1 MKLPLRLLV
10 VAMAGL
16 AAMGATAMAATISGA
31 GATFPFPIYS
41 KWSAAYRTAT
51 GNAMNYQSI
60 GSGGGIKQIQ
70 SKTVTFGA
78 TDMPLTTAE
87 LNRSGLIQFPTV
99 IGGVVPVINL
109 RGIAPGSVVL
119 DGPTLASIYLGKIA
133 NWNDPAIKKLNPQVN
148 LPNQPI
154 ISVHRSDASGT
165 TFIFTHYLA
174 KVSPEWKERAGS
186 AVAVDW
192 PVGIGAKGNEGVAG
206 NVAQTSGAI
215 GYVEYAYAKQNKLG
229 YTLLINRDAKTVSPT
244 AASFA
249 AAATGA
255 NWDPAQGFATI
266 LTDQPG
272 ADAWPIAG
280 ATFILVHKQ
289 PQNPASTNEALKFF
303 QWAYKNGD
311 QMAADLDF
319 VAFPEPVKQK
329 IVASWS
335 QVQGWTGGS

>member
-1 MKLPLRLLV
+1 MKFPFRLLV
-10 VAMAGL
+10 AAVAVAS
-16 AAMGATAMAATISGA
+16 MGVTAMAATISGA

-41 KWSAAYRTAT
+41 KWAAAYRTAT
-51 GNAMNYQSI
+51 GNALNYQSI

-78 TDMPLTTAE
+78 TDMPLSTAE

-119 DGPTLASIYLGKIA
+119 DGPTLAAIYLGTVS

-154 ISVHRSDASGT
+154 ITVHRSDASGT
-165 TFIFTHYLA
+165 TFIFTNYLS
-174 KVSPEWKERAGS
+174 KISPEWKERAGS

-192 PVGIGAKGNEGVAG
+192 PAGIGAKGNEGVAG
-206 NVAQTSGAI
+206 NVAQTAGSI
-215 GYVEYAYAKQNKLG
+215 GYVEFAYAKQNRLG
-229 YTLLINRDAKTVSPT
+229 HTRMINRDGKTVSPVAT
-244 AASFA
+244 SFA
-249 AAATGA
+249 AAASGA
-255 NWDPAQGFATI
+255 TWDQAVGFGTI

-272 ADAWPIAG
+272 AEAWPIAG

-289 PQNPASTNEALKFF
+289 PQNPAMTSEALKFF
-303 QWAYKNGD
+303 QWSFKNGD
-311 QMAADLDF
+311 QMAAELDF

-335 QVQGWTGGS
+335 QVQGWSGS